1 MVRGEDVPGPH
12 LRHGVRLGRGGPRLG
27 LALPGGL
34 GLGGLEDGGRGG
46 EAPGGRQQQLRVEQP
61 SGELE
66 HDDHCELLDTA
77 LTADLLILVSAQHG
91 AGVLQCFR
99 VDRNFRPLAALCCTV
114 GCDVQLCVHTNTF
127 CDDEGPMLR

>member
-1 MVRGEDVPGPH
+1 MTNFYILDNNYQTEHRPDYAAEHVVVRGEDVPGPH
-12 LRHGVRLGRGGPRLG
+12 LRHGVGLGRGGPRLG

-66 HDDHCELLDTA
+66 HDDH
-77 LTADLLILVSAQHG
+77 
-91 AGVLQCFR
+91 
-99 VDRNFRPLAALCCTV
+99 
-114 GCDVQLCVHTNTF
+114 
-127 CDDEGPMLR
+127 